1 MQVHVDALEHDTLD
15 DVACEA
21 LCREAVAQ
29 LEAVSQALPPCASLQ
44 DLASKEVG
52 GALLAWYDI
61 ETLQACLSILQ
72 ETKAESAV
80 AEVCLTWSAVA
91 SRARVACRRLYRRL
105 YALQQQ
111 QQTVDGAH
119 VGTLPEVGQ
128 KASGL
133 VPRVMAWAYAVLEQK
148 DTSGLEPLTLLADET
163 RLLADMADGVLAAAS
178 MEEHVVTWTRAAPWR
193 ARAQSL
199 YAACR
204 STDDAPTMAM
214 TERIR
219 SLEKA
224 LADRDDA
231 AQAADIK
238 IERLRR
244 QLDKSHALAAELS
257 DAKQPAAV
265 SVAASVDIAQG
276 EAPQRHRALQNAWA
290 EHRRVLARTWL
301 TQIASLA
308 PLMTPH
314 IQAADDA
321 ALGAITRRVMDVV
334 ATPRVVELGTC
345 KPPAVQLAS
354 FRHDRRMAAKSLIP

>member
-1 MQVHVDALEHDTLD
+1 M
-15 DVACEA
+15 
-21 LCREAVAQ
+21 
-29 LEAVSQALPPCASLQ
+29 
-44 DLASKEVG
+44 
-52 GALLAWYDI
+52 
-61 ETLQACLSILQ
+61 
-72 ETKAESAV
+72 
-80 AEVCLTWSAVA
+80 
-91 SRARVACRRLYRRL
+91 
-105 YALQQQ
+105 
-111 QQTVDGAH
+111 
-119 VGTLPEVGQ
+119 GTLPEVGQ

-133 VPRVMAWAYAVLEQK
+133 VPRVMAWAYAVLEQR

-178 MEEHVVTWTRAAPWR
+178 MEEHVVTWTSAAPWR
-193 ARAQSL
+193 ERAQTL

-204 STDDAPTMAM
+204 PTDDASTVAM

-257 DAKQPAAV
+257 DAKQQMDELRARLEERPAEPAAV

-301 TQIASLA
+301 TQISSLA